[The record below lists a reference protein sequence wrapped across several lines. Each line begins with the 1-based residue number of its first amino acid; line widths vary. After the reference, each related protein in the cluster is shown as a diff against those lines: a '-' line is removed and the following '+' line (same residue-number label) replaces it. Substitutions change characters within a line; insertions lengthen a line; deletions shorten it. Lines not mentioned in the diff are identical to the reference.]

1 MRVVAGKHRSRPLF
15 APKNNDIR
23 PTTDM
28 IKESI
33 FNIIQNDVIG
43 SKFLDLFAGSG
54 SIGIEAISRGAEKVV
69 FADSNKESINLIK
82 KNLQMLKEDSTIIF
96 GSYDYALSRLKNS
109 EFDIIFLDPP
119 YTSGLAESVCKKIVE
134 YGLLNK
140 KGYMIWE
147 RSAEIDI
154 NDISGLYVIKQK
166 SYKTTVMTFLALEES
181 EI

>member
-1 MRVVAGKHRSRPLF
+1 MRVIAGKHRSRPLF

-119 YTSGLAESVCKKIVE
+119 YEFTNIADILCKIKENNVLAEGGIVIYESLYDKNFDKNVDGYNIIKSKK
-134 YGLLNK
+134 YG
-140 KGYMIWE
+140 IT
-147 RSAEIDI
+147 SIDI
-154 NDISGLYVIKQK
+154 YEAI
-166 SYKTTVMTFLALEES
+166 
-181 EI
+181 